1 MLIPCYLHDF
11 ILDWNFFGECA
22 KVLGRGGKK
31 VGSIIIVKVDVLNIM
46 KNEQMGKGYILLP
59 VPPPPISNI
68 TFFLKIHNNLLN
80 YYLAILSFDWNT
92 FNVSPCHWVSCV
104 KGKTLPCVYYCLHD
118 SVQFSMHLS
127 ITFLYTFL
135 LTYKRLPEWSFLLAS
150 RKKNVELWL
159 IRSIHR
165 SILYEWFCFF
175 RAFPALVIRFLQ
187 IHR

>member
-1 MLIPCYLHDF
+1 MSK
-11 ILDWNFFGECA
+11 W
-22 KVLGRGGKK
+22 GRGIFCYQ
-31 VGSIIIVKVDVLNIM
+31 S
-46 KNEQMGKGYILLP
+46 
-59 VPPPPISNI
+59 PPPPPPHTHISNI

-104 KGKTLPCVYYCLHD
+104 KGKTLPCVYYCLDD

-150 RKKNVELWL
+150 RKKMLNYGLYVEFTEVFYMNDSVSLEL
-159 IRSIHR
+159 
-165 SILYEWFCFF
+165 
-175 RAFPALVIRFLQ
+175 FL
-187 IHR
+187 RW